1 MTIGPRQ
8 LLADMRLKNQ
18 VLKLRREALDIA
30 RGLIEEVHP
39 EYDAM
44 QLEAAACDL
53 CDAKV
58 RQAQDPNE
66 IQPEGESL

>member
-8 LLADMRLKNQ
+8 MLADMRLKNQ

-30 RGLIEEVHP
+30 RTLVEEVHP

-58 RQAQDPNE
+58 AQELNE
-66 IQPEGESL
+66 SQLEKESL